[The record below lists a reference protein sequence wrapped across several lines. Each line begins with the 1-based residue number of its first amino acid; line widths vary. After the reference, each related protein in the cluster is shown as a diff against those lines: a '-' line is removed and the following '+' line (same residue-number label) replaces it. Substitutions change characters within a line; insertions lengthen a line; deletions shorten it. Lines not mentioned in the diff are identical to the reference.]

1 MIKQPLHDHWTIRAV
16 GDLSEV
22 PQPLRG
28 FALPAQVPG
37 CVTTDLLRAG
47 KIADPYLDENEFQT
61 RWIGHT
67 DWQYTLVF
75 DADSKIFDHERID
88 LVADGLDTVAQVYL
102 NGSQIAQTQNMHRGY
117 RFDVRAQLKKGRN
130 ELTITFASPVK
141 YANTMWDKLGG
152 RPYCNGAGGRFNFIR
167 KMACNFG
174 WDWGPALPTC
184 GIWRG
189 IRLEGWNGSRAQRIL
204 LRTELNAGGANLY
217 VSALLGDHY
226 DPSSLGTQELVGPD
240 GERFSGEGSFDLSE
254 RDVDW
259 FYEIPQPHL
268 WWPSGHGNQPL
279 YQLNVEIAGEMH
291 SFKIGLRT
299 VELDTSPDDI
309 GRKFIL
315 KVNGKPIFCKGF
327 NWIPD
332 DCFLDR
338 ACEPARVRQRIQ
350 QAVDAGGNMLRV
362 WGGGIYETD
371 DFYNICDEMGVLV
384 WQDFLF
390 ACAMYPE
397 EEPFRSEVEAEARYN
412 VARLAHHP
420 SLALWN
426 GCNENIWAYR
436 DWGWKDAVKDK
447 TWGKGFYFDLLP
459 NVCKELTPTIPYW
472 AGSPWSG
479 DYDVDNGVPPNAA
492 THGNK
497 HIWDAPAVADYRNYR
512 TFEPRFASEFGV
524 QGPANYSTIARVV
537 PPESRDFGGPAM
549 RHRQKAGDPV
559 RDDADRKN
567 LRQIV
572 RDFNLPGAA
581 ELLAALDSPDPKG
594 KIPECGCGPLHPA
607 KVLPS
612 KVNFDDLH
620 YLLSVQQC
628 RALTTAVEYWRSRQ
642 PTCWGTLYWQL
653 NDCWPGGTTW
663 SCIDGDGKPKPLWY
677 ATRKFFAP
685 RLLTFQPQAAPYA
698 PGDPLW
704 LCAVNDT
711 DETWRAPCEIWRQ
724 DMRYPRVSSMPE
736 EVVSIDVPARSVHR
750 IALQPALHGLLREG
764 QDFSDMELLAASTS
778 GLRAHWYF
786 HPDQALDYPS
796 PQYRDDLVKTSLKSD
811 GDRHEFT
818 LNAGTLLRDVCIFAD
833 RVDPDAVVDEQM
845 VALLPFESFTFVIRS
860 KHRWTVDQFTAPP
873 VFRCV
878 NPFGKM

>member
-1 MIKQPLHDHWTIRAV
+1 MIKQPLHDHWTVRAA

-28 FALPAQVPG
+28 LALPAQVPG

-47 KIADPYLDENEFQT
+47 KIADPYLDENEFQA

-88 LVADGLDTVAQVYL
+88 LVADGLDTVATIHL
-102 NGSQIAQTQNMHRGY
+102 NGSQIARTQNMHRGY
-117 RFDVRAQLKKGRN
+117 RFDVRPQLKKGGN

-141 YANTMWDKLGG
+141 YANAMWDKLGG
-152 RPYCNGAGGRFNFIR
+152 RPYVNGQGGRFNFIR
-167 KMACNFG
+167 KVACSFG
-174 WDWGPALPTC
+174 WDWGPALPTS

-189 IRLEGWNGSRAQRIL
+189 VRLEGWSVARLKAVRPAFVID
-204 LRTELNAGGANLY
+204 EDEGGLY
-217 VSALLGDHY
+217 VDIHFACDVANHEWLPEEPKVKAVLISPRGEVV
-226 DPSSLGTQELVGPD
+226 GTSEAQPD
-240 GERFSGEGSFDLSE
+240 DQFLH
-254 RDVDW
+254 
-259 FYEIPQPHL
+259 IPIDEPQL
-268 WWPSGHGNQPL
+268 WWPRGHGDQPL
-279 YQLNVEIAGEMH
+279 YRLSMTISGGDAVLDEQNVR
-291 SFKIGLRT
+291 IGLRT

-309 GRKFIL
+309 GRKFVI

-338 ACEPARVRQRIQ
+338 ACEPGRVRQRIQ

-371 DFYNICDEMGVLV
+371 DFYSICDELGVLV

-397 EEPFRSEVEAEARYN
+397 EEPFRTEVEAEARYN

-459 NVCKELTPTIPYW
+459 KVCRELTPTIPYW

-479 DYDVDNGVPPNAA
+479 DYDVDTGVPPNAA

-497 HIWDAPAVADYRNYR
+497 HVWDAEAVADYRNYR
-512 TFEPRFASEFGV
+512 KFEPRFASEFGV
-524 QGPANYSTIARVV
+524 QGPSNYSTIARVV

-549 RHRQKAGDPV
+549 RHRQKSGDPV

-581 ELLAALDSPDPKG
+581 ELLAALDSPDPKA

-607 KVLPS
+607 KTLPS

-628 RALTTAVEYWRSRQ
+628 RALTTAVEFWRSRQ

-677 ATRKFFAP
+677 ATRAFYSS
-685 RLLTFQPQAAPYA
+685 LLTTFQPEKDGSLSLYVVNDSDQPHEDVIEIARDNFYGKTFATQEARVSVPPRSVARIPIQSNVATPKDPASEVVWHNRGNDCWFFLPDKELRYPKPKIETEWDGELLTVFA
-698 PGDPLW
+698 PG
-704 LCAVNDT
+704 
-711 DETWRAPCEIWRQ
+711 
-724 DMRYPRVSSMPE
+724 
-736 EVVSIDVPARSVHR
+736 
-750 IALQPALHGLLREG
+750 
-764 QDFSDMELLAASTS
+764 
-778 GLRAHWYF
+778 
-786 HPDQALDYPS
+786 
-796 PQYRDDLVKTSLKSD
+796 
-811 GDRHEFT
+811 
-818 LNAGTLLRDVCIFAD
+818 LLRDVCFFID
-833 RVDPDAVVDEQM
+833 RLDPDAAMPGAMMTFLGGDTAKFKIESVKPLALEQ
-845 VALLPFESFTFVIRS
+845 LT
-860 KHRWTVDQFTAPP
+860 KPP